1 MKIKSEFIRL
11 PLRFDVDRLSEEVLQ
26 FAETDW
32 RPHPQGYPGNTAL
45 PLIAA
50 HGDPSNDEVKGPM
63 APTPHLRR
71 MPYVRQVLAS
81 FGSVIGRTR
90 LMRIDGNAEA
100 TAHIDSHYYWLQRVR
115 IHVPI
120 ITDPAVQFFCG
131 ERSIH
136 MPAGES
142 WIFNTWQKHN
152 VINPNPSRRIHLV
165 ADSLGSSL
173 FWDLV
178 DRAAETPKLVPFDRE
193 READLHIETVN
204 SPVVMSPY
212 EQGSLLNLLF
222 EDLPPNDDYAHSL
235 RHELKRFNRDWAVLW
250 SEHGEAP
257 SGWRAFTRLRDQLSQ
272 IMVKFDDRIR
282 LQNGL
287 DAAEAVRQMLV
298 RPAINSD
305 LARLSQLQPEPGRRR
320 INRPIFIVSSP
331 RSGSTMLFETL
342 AQSPSV
348 ATIGG
353 ESHSVIEGIP
363 ALNPGRRGF
372 DSNRLLPSDAD
383 VSTAAVLEERFYTRL
398 RDRDGVK
405 ATGEAR
411 MLEKT
416 PKNSLRIPFLNAVFP
431 DAFFVYLYRDPRAT
445 ISSMLDAWRSGK
457 FVTYPDLP
465 GWQGLPWSLVLVPGW
480 RKLIGKSLPEIVA
493 AQWATATTTLL
504 DDLEQLPSERWC
516 VAGYREIVDDPQ
528 AEMKRIC
535 EFVDIEWDRELT
547 APLPLSRHTLTPP
560 DPNKVVK
567 NGPDLDSI
575 ANMIEPVVERARDL
589 FARPP
594 AMRTRKPRSEMP
606 STASTPSPEKPSFGS
621 VYTPRMPE
629 ILNALGVTLIVST
642 YQSGRLVLVRA
653 ENDTVL
659 NTHFRAMA
667 SPMGIAVGQTSL
679 AVGTKQEVWDY
690 RNQREV
696 TARLEPAGKHDAC
709 FVPRNVHYTGDI
721 RIHEVGFAGDELWV
735 VNTRFSTLCTIDA
748 DHSFVPRWRPKF
760 ITHLA
765 PEDRCHLNGLSIVDG
780 RIRYVTALGDTN
792 EAHGW
797 REKKA
802 TGGLVIDVPSDEIVA
817 RGLSMPHSPRWYAG
831 KFWILESGKGTF
843 ASLDLATGKVETIV
857 ELPGFTRGLAF
868 AGPFAFV
875 GLSQVRESN
884 IFGGIPLVDRVQERL
899 CGVWAIDLRTG
910 GVAGYMQ
917 FQGAV
922 QEIFDVQVL
931 HGVRYPEL
939 LEPGSELIGS
949 SFVVPQG
956 VLHEVA
962 NEKM

>member
-50 HGDPSNDEVKGPM
+50 HGDPANDETKGPM

-71 MPYVRQVLAS
+71 MPYLRQVLAS

-90 LMRIDGNAEA
+90 LMRIDGNGEA
-100 TAHIDSHYYWLQRVR
+100 TSHIDSNYYWLQRVR

-120 ITDPAVQFFCG
+120 ITDPAVQFLCG
-131 ERSIH
+131 ERSMH
-136 MPAGES
+136 MPAGQA

-165 ADSLGSSL
+165 ADSLGSST

-178 DRAAETPKLVPFDRE
+178 DRSAETPQLVPFDPE

-204 SPVVMSPY
+204 LPVVMSPY
-212 EQGSLLNLLF
+212 EQGTLLNLLY
-222 EDLPPNDDYAHSL
+222 EDLPDSEFAQKL
-235 RHELKRFNRDWAVLW
+235 RHELQRFNRDWAVLW
-250 SEHGEAP
+250 SEHGESP
-257 SGWRAFTRLRDQLSQ
+257 SGWRAYTKLRDQLEQ
-272 IMVKFDDRIR
+272 IMLKFEHR
-282 LQNGL
+282 LRLNNGL
-287 DAAEAVRQMLV
+287 DVGEAVRQMV
-298 RPAINSD
+298 IRPAITPE
-305 LARLSQLQPEPGRRR
+305 LAKLAQVVPEPGKQRLS
-320 INRPIFIVSSP
+320 RPIFIVSSP

-342 AQSPSV
+342 LQSPSV
-348 ATIGG
+348 VTIGG

-363 ALNPGRRGF
+363 SLNPARRGF
-372 DSNRLLPSDAD
+372 DSNRLTERDAD
-383 VSTAAVLEERFYTRL
+383 VTTAALLEERFYTRL
-398 RDRDGVK
+398 RDREGTR
-405 ATGEAR
+405 AHGEVR

-416 PKNSLRIPFLNAVFP
+416 PKNSLRVPFLDAIFP

-457 FVTYPDLP
+457 FVTYPNLP
-465 GWQGLPWSLVLVPGW
+465 GWQGPSWSLVLVPGW
-480 RKLIGKSLPEIVA
+480 QKLIGKPLPEIVA
-493 AQWATATTTLL
+493 TQWAIATTTLL
-504 DDLEQLPSERWC
+504 DDLEALPSERWC
-516 VAGYREIVDDPQ
+516 VTGYREIVDDPQ

-535 EFVDIEWDRELT
+535 EFVGIEWDRELT
-547 APLPLSRHTLTPP
+547 GPLPLSRHTLTPP
-560 DPNKVVK
+560 DAEKVVK
-567 NGPDLDSI
+567 NGPALDSVSHI
-575 ANMIEPVVERARDL
+575 IEPVAERARDL
-589 FARPP
+589 FAQPP
-594 AMRTRKPRSEMP
+594 AIRVRKPRI
-606 STASTPSPEKPSFGS
+606 TTPEPAAATPLEKPSFGS

-629 ILNALGVTLIVST
+629 ILNELGVTLIVST

-653 ENDTVL
+653 ENDTTL
-659 NTHFRAMA
+659 NTHFRAMV
-667 SPMGIAVGQTSL
+667 SPMGIAVGPTSL
-679 AVGTKQEVWDY
+679 AIGTKQEVWDY

-696 TARLEPAGKHDAC
+696 TGRLEPAGKHDAC

-721 RIHEVGFAGDELWV
+721 RIHEVGFASDELWV
-735 VNTRFSTLCTIDA
+735 VNTRFSTLCTIDK

-765 PEDRCHLNGLSIVDG
+765 AEDRCHLNGMSIVDG
-780 RIRYVTALGDTN
+780 RVRYVTALGDTN

-802 TGGLVIDVPSDEIVA
+802 SGGLVIDVASNEFVA

-831 KFWILESGKGTF
+831 RFWILESGKGTF
-843 ASLDLATGKVETIV
+843 STLDLATGKVETIV

-868 AGPFAFV
+868 AGPYAFI

-884 IFGGIPLVDRVQERL
+884 VFGGIPLVERLDERL
-899 CGVWAIDLRTG
+899 CGVWVVDLRTG
-910 GVAGYMQ
+910 RVAGYLQ

-939 LEPGSELIGS
+939 LEPGADLVGT
-949 SFVVPQG
+949 SFVVPNG

-962 NEKM
+962 Q